1 MNQRQT
7 AARTGGAG
15 ALVLS
20 LWLLAAAAHA
30 DELGQRLA
38 ELNIRHETKHYVLAG
53 TVSTARLREYG
64 RALEFIHREYERA
77 FGKLLND
84 GGAKKGDKDA
94 STPRERAARE
104 KAAKRNARG
113 DGKPQPTGDPQPADD
128 DPTGDDDSGASPA
141 ATGDSVDDNA
151 PPPAVRDA
159 LAGAN
164 GRFPVILFANQREYE
179 DFGSAFLGSSEHTR
193 GMYIPRHRLL
203 LVLDDSNSDETFGV
217 LFHEALHQFM
227 HRYVPA
233 APVWINEGLA
243 ELYETARPTA
253 SGVRFEARRAKHW
266 ALVRKAIE
274 KKAALPLSELLAAD
288 SAAFYDKAEF
298 PLSGFEQVRR
308 QHLYYGQAYT
318 LVHLLADDAQGRK
331 RLQEY
336 LRDLIDSPRQAAAL
350 TEKHFGGK
358 DGRNLEDAWQ
368 RYVKSRPESK

>member
-1 MNQRQT
+1 MNERHV
-7 AARTGGAG
+7 AARSGMAG
-15 ALVLS
+15 ALVLA
-20 LWLLAAAAHA
+20 LCAFCATARA
-30 DELGQRLA
+30 DDLGERLA

-53 TVSTARLREYG
+53 TVSTGRMREYG

-77 FGKLLND
+77 FGKLLAD
-84 GGAKKGDKDA
+84 GDARKDDKAA

-104 KAAKRNARG
+104 KAAKRKAEG
-113 DGKPQPTGDPQPADD
+113 DDRKPQPTDD
-128 DPTGDDDSGASPA
+128 DPKGDDDPEATPDNGADGTTAPA
-141 ATGDSVDDNA
+141 AG
-151 PPPAVRDA
+151 DA
-159 LAGAN
+159 LPGAK

-179 DFGSAFLGSSEHTR
+179 DFGSAFVGSSEHTR
-193 GMYIPRHRLL
+193 GMYISRHRLL

-227 HRYVPA
+227 HRHVPA

-266 ALVRKAIE
+266 SLVRKAID
-274 KKAALPLSELLAAD
+274 KKAAIPLPELLAAD
-288 SAAFYDKAEF
+288 SAAFYDKSEF
-298 PLSGFEQVRR
+298 PLSGFESVRR

-318 LVHLLADDAQGRK
+318 LVHLLAGDAEGRK

-336 LRDLIDSPRQAAAL
+336 LRDLIESPRQAAAL

-358 DGRNLEDAWQ
+358 AGRSLEEAWQ